1 MTIVMLAGDP
11 VGPGLISRGPTGGE
25 AIADSATKSHA
36 TEIAIPIHAVIIFV
50 IFVLRETNARPSSRA
65 RQSSE
70 CLVGLWGKPL
80 IRTHRVPISG
90 IFQT

>member
-1 MTIVMLAGDP
+1 MTIVMLAEDP
-11 VGPGLISRGPTGGE
+11 VGSGLISCGPTAGE
-25 AIADSATKSHA
+25 ATADSATSSHA
-36 TEIAIPIHAVIIFV
+36 TEIAIPIHVVVII
-50 IFVLRETNARPSSRA
+50 VLRETNARPSSRA